1 MSTKKNGK
9 FRPNWRRQA
18 ILAGAA
24 VVAVGIGYGIGFWF
38 KPPVE
43 KTPPMTAPG
52 TAKPWY
58 QTQAPPPT
66 LVIAPTP
73 PLFPDHHDAAKGPA
87 RPYEEPLPREVY
99 VPPPRPAPKPAPAAA
114 SVQPVAPL
122 PKASPPAP
130 FPKAAEQPAPTEP
143 KLTGAAPSPLE
154 TAALPVVPKA
164 WTGAEPPPW
173 RKYAV
178 AAPPAE
184 GRPRVA
190 VVIDDMGIDRKHSA
204 EAAALPGPLTL
215 SFLTYA
221 DDLAKVGPAAR
232 AAGHE
237 LMLHVAMEPQNITL
251 DPGPNVLMTAV
262 SEAENLR
269 RLTWGLD
276 RFSGYVGINNHMGSK
291 FTRDLRGM
299 TVVMAEMKRRGLLFL
314 DSRTAGGTVGAELAQ
329 RFGVPFAERNIF
341 LDNIN
346 TVDYVRD
353 RLKELEAFAVQRGFA
368 IAIGHPKE
376 ATVRALREWLPQLP
390 GKGIVLVPLSALVT
404 HPQGSG

>member
-1 MSTKKNGK
+1 MTDKKKNGK

-18 ILAGAA
+18 VLAGLA
-24 VVAVGIGYGIGFWF
+24 VIAIGIGYGVGFWF

-43 KTPPMTAPG
+43 KTAPVAAPA
-52 TAKPWY
+52 TVKPWY
-58 QTQAPPPT
+58 QTQAPPPQLVTGPT
-66 LVIAPTP
+66 L
-73 PLFPDHHDAAKGPA
+73 PLFPDNHDDAKGPA
-87 RPYEEPLPREVY
+87 RPYEESLPREIY
-99 VPPPRPAPKPAPAAA
+99 VPPPRIVAKPAPSAVAATP
-114 SVQPVAPL
+114 PVPA

-130 FPKAAEQPAPTEP
+130 FPKPADPAPTVD
-143 KLTGAAPSPLE
+143 KAPSPLE

-164 WTGAEPPPW
+164 WSGAEPPPW

-178 AAPPAE
+178 TVPSAE

-190 VVIDDMGIDRKHSA
+190 IVIDDMGIDRKHSA
-204 EAAALPGPLTL
+204 EAVTLPGPLTL

-221 DDLAKVGPAAR
+221 DDLEKVGPAAR

-251 DPGPNVLMTAV
+251 DPGPNVLMVAA

-276 RFSGYVGINNHMGSK
+276 RFSGYVGVNNHMGSK
-291 FTRDLRGM
+291 FTRDMRGM

-314 DSRTAGGTVGAELAQ
+314 DSRTAGGTVGADLAH

-341 LDNIN
+341 LDNLN

-353 RLKELEAFAVQRGFA
+353 RLAELEALAVRRGFA

-376 ATVRALREWLPQLP
+376 ATIRSLREWLPKARER
-390 GKGIVLVPLSALVT
+390 GVVLVPLSALVT
-404 HPQGSG
+404 HPDGSG

>member
-1 MSTKKNGK
+1 MTDKKNDK

-18 ILAGAA
+18 FLAGAA
-24 VVAVGIGYGIGFWF
+24 VVAVGIGYGVGFWF

-43 KTPPMTAPG
+43 KAAPVAATAPV
-52 TAKPWY
+52 KPWY
-58 QTQAPPPT
+58 QTQAPPPK
-66 LVIAPTP
+66 LVTGPTP
-73 PLFPDHHDAAKGPA
+73 PLFPDNHDAAKGPA

-99 VPPPRPAPKPAPAAA
+99 VPPPRGVAKPAPSVAAVA
-114 SVQPVAPL
+114 QPTAP
-122 PKASPPAP
+122 PPQKASPPAP
-130 FPKAAEQPAPTEP
+130 FPKPAEPAPTVD
-143 KLTGAAPSPLE
+143 KAPSPLE

-164 WTGAEPPPW
+164 WSGAEPPPW

-178 AAPPAE
+178 AVASAE

-190 VVIDDMGIDRKHSA
+190 IVIDDMGIDRKHSA

-221 DDLAKVGPAAR
+221 EDLDKAGPAAR

-251 DPGPNVLMTAV
+251 DPGPNVLMVAA

-314 DSRTAGGTVGAELAQ
+314 DSRTAGGTVGADLAH

-341 LDNIN
+341 LDNLN

-353 RLKELEAFAVQRGFA
+353 RLKELEALAVQRGFA
-368 IAIGHPKE
+368 IAIGHPKD
-376 ATVRALREWLPQLP
+376 ATIQALREWLPKARER
-390 GKGIVLVPLSALVT
+390 GVVLVPLSALVT
-404 HPQGSG
+404 HPEGSG